1 MKILLSE
8 QIREA
13 DAYTIKYEPIASIDL
28 MERAAKKIADWIAKH
43 FEADR
48 KINIFAGPGN
58 NGGDGLA
65 LARILT
71 DKGYNCFVFVPV
83 FNSKQSPD
91 FLINK
96 ERLITQGKAT
106 IQYLDATDNLPSFNN
121 ADVIVDG
128 LFGTGISRPLHGFA
142 AKIVEHINR
151 ADENVQIVAID
162 LPSGLFGED
171 NTANTSGTIIRA
183 HHTLTFQCP
192 KLAFMFPEN
201 HVYVGDWHILSIGL
215 HPGFIDSAPSPY
227 SIIEEQHIARLLK
240 PRKKFSHKGTFGHGM
255 IVAGSKGKMGAA
267 VLSARA
273 ALRAGV
279 GLLTVVAPECG
290 NDIIQS
296 SVPEAM
302 TSPSGK
308 DCIEAIDLV
317 YGTTAIGI
325 GPGIGKDEIT
335 ARSLKGLLKN
345 CKLPMILDADALN
358 IISEHRDLLK
368 LLGKDTILTPHPK
381 EFERLAGT
389 SENSYQRLQT
399 QVSFS
404 KKHNVIVVLKGAH
417 TSVSFPDGSC
427 CFNTTGNPGMATA
440 GSGDVLTG
448 IILSFL
454 SQGYSPNESALL
466 GVYIHGLAGDLAG
479 IKISMESMVSGDII
493 NNISDAFCQL
503 NRVKKRI
510 Q

>member
-13 DAYTIKYEPIASIDL
+13 DAYTIKHEPIASVDL
-28 MERAAKKIADWIAKH
+28 MERAAKALAEWIVNH

-48 KINIFAGPGN
+48 KISIFAGSGN

-96 ERLITQGKAT
+96 ERLDKQGKVT
-106 IQYLDATDNLPSFNN
+106 IQYLEATDNLPSLDNS
-121 ADVIVDG
+121 AVIVDG
-128 LFGTGISRPLHGFA
+128 LFGTGLSRPLKGFA
-142 AKIVEHINR
+142 AKIVEHINL
-151 ADENVQIVAID
+151 ASEIAQIVAID

-171 NTANTSGTIIRA
+171 NTQNQGGAIIRA

-215 HPGFIDSAPSPY
+215 HPVFMESLSSNY
-227 SIIEEQHIARLLK
+227 SLIEEQYIAQLLK
-240 PRKKFSHKGTFGHGM
+240 PRNKFSHKGNFGHGM
-255 IVAGSKGKMGAA
+255 IVAGSKGKIGAA

-273 ALRAGV
+273 ALCAGV
-279 GLLTVVAPECG
+279 GLLTVTIPECG
-290 NDIIQS
+290 NDIMQT

-302 TSPSGK
+302 TSTSGK
-308 DCIEAIDLV
+308 EYIDSIDLV
-317 YGTTAIGI
+317 SGTTAIGI

-345 CKLPMILDADALN
+345 CKLPMVIDADALN
-358 IISEHRDLLK
+358 IISEYRDFLK
-368 LLGKDTILTPHPK
+368 LISKDTILTPHPK

-389 SENSYQRLQT
+389 SENSFQRLQV
-399 QVSFS
+399 QISFS

-427 CFNTTGNPGMATA
+427 YFNTTGNPGMATA

-454 SQGYSPNESALL
+454 SQGYTPKESALL

-479 IKISMESMVSGDII
+479 LNISLESMISGDII

-510 Q
+510 L